1 MDWKRT
7 GKQIGSLLIFIIAAA
22 GIYYWE
28 EEHVRL
34 LYAGITPFPEG
45 DYWETLVNAL
55 LRDLV
60 LLVTGGLLFLRRKR
74 IPDRLQ
80 RYFPAVVVGIMY
92 LGFAWYMHQKL
103 ALDSYFL
110 TTLAVLAGLMNNI
123 VLVVLA
129 AVWYHHRPSGG
140 NKAFYFAVYIFCSL
154 LMLMDIIYF
163 WQTSM
168 HVQAVFFRNFN
179 VYAIKGVLS
188 SFSRNQ
194 LLEIGAS
201 LLALVLLF
209 RVTEPRRHKPNAAW
223 ALLAVL
229 GWTMV
234 CNLLYFSASQA
245 GLYALHES
253 GLWSEEQIEKS
264 RQEYRHMLALPI
276 VPNIIGK
283 AAFNKEK
290 VIRATQHKKKELTEK
305 DIAWM
310 YKLGVMRKQKS
321 QPLPVPAYD
330 RIVMLILES
339 VHRDYIH
346 FYNDAIPAEATSYL
360 DYLVKRY
367 PHIDNYYSS
376 AVPTTEGLNATFR
389 SQLLFDGDVDG
400 ADKPSLFRSMQENGF
415 DGYFQSASSRYY
427 NSEFREYTNQFGM
440 ARYEAREDLEKAG
453 YTGASG
459 WGFHNDEM
467 YRRTLDQLKKL
478 KGQKFFYVTKTLD
491 MHQPYPYYATK
502 WEKTPESFRDNQT
515 VTIHGMYWVDCT
527 LRTFFKAAEDAGLM
541 DDRTLYVI
549 TSDHNPH
556 SGGEYM
562 ELVKKEKDRMSIAPI
577 PLIFVSKNT
586 APLENLD
593 NSTFASQIDIAPT
606 LLCLQGIRPPER
618 FIGRNLLQQYR
629 EPDSALGFFGDKAYY
644 FSREMQFVDKIDEPY
659 PQHEYED
666 ALANF
671 VMYTYY
677 ISGLP
682 ADREVQ
688 QNSVK

>member
-1 MDWKRT
+1 MNLTRNGKR
-7 GKQIGSLLIFIIAAA
+7 IAALLVFLVVA
-22 GIYYWE
+22 GAVYFWE
-28 EEHVRL
+28 EEHARL
-34 LYAGITPFPEG
+34 LYAAITPFPEG

-55 LRDLV
+55 LRDVV
-60 LLVTGGLLFLRRKR
+60 LLIVGGLLFLRRKR

-80 RYFPAVVVGIMY
+80 RYFPAVVLGILY
-92 LGFAWYMHQKL
+92 LGFAWYMCGKL

-110 TTLAVLAGLMNNI
+110 TTLAILAGLMNNI
-123 VLVVLA
+123 FPAILA
-129 AVWYHHRPSGG
+129 AVWYHRNPSRG
-140 NKAFYFAVYIFCSL
+140 NKLLYFAVYFVCAL
-154 LMLMDIIYF
+154 LMLMDMVYF
-163 WQTSM
+163 WQTTM

-179 VYAIKGVLS
+179 IYAIEGVMS

-194 LLEIGAS
+194 LMEIGGFV
-201 LLALVLLF
+201 LGVILLF
-209 RVTEPRRHKPNAAW
+209 RVTKPRRHKPNAAW

-229 GWTMV
+229 GWTLC
-234 CNLLYFSASQA
+234 CNLLYYTGSQV

-264 RQEYRHMLALPI
+264 RQEYRDMLATPI
-276 VPNIIGK
+276 AGNIISK
-283 AAFNKEK
+283 ALFNKEK
-290 VIRATQHKKKELTEK
+290 VVMATQHKKKELTDK
-305 DIAWM
+305 DREWM
-310 YKLGVMRKQKS
+310 YKLGVMRKAAS
-321 QPLPVPAYD
+321 SPLPVPAYD

-346 FYNDAIPAEATSYL
+346 GYNSEIPAEATPFL
-360 DYLVKRY
+360 DSLIKQY
-367 PHIDNYYSS
+367 PRIDNYYSS

-400 ADKPSLFRSMQENGF
+400 SDKPSLFRSMQEHGF

-427 NSEFREYTNQFGM
+427 NNEFRQYTEQFGM
-440 ARYEAREDLEKAG
+440 AHYEAREDMEKSG
-453 YTGASG
+453 YSGASG

-467 YRRTLDQLKKL
+467 YRRTLEQLKKL
-478 KGQKFFYVTKTLD
+478 KGQKYFYVTKTLD

-502 WEKTPESFRDNQT
+502 WEATPESFRNNQIVT
-515 VTIHGMYWVDCT
+515 VHGMYWVDCT
-527 LRTFFKAAEDAGLM
+527 LRNFFKAAEEAGLM
-541 DDRTLYVI
+541 DDRTLYII

-556 SGGEYM
+556 SGGEYTQ
-562 ELVKKEKDRMSIAPI
+562 LVKKEQDRLSVAPI

-593 NSTFASQIDIAPT
+593 NSTYASQIDIAPT
-606 LLCLQGIRPPER
+606 LLCLQGIKPPDR

-629 EPDSALGFFGDKAYY
+629 EKESALGFFGDKAYY
-644 FSREMQFVDKIDEPY
+644 FSRDMHFVDKIDEPY

-677 ISGLP
+677 VSGLP
-682 ADREVQ
+682 AGEV
-688 QNSVK
+688 K